1 MGKGSNM
8 RRFWKILGI
17 IALTVFLVLLI
28 GPLVYP
34 VPPLSGTLPERAI
47 ADEDSHF
54 AEING
59 VTVHYKEKGQGE
71 PVFILLHGF
80 GANEFSWREV
90 VGPLS
95 EHGRVIA
102 YDRPGFG
109 LTSRPMPGEW
119 SGINP
124 YSVQGNVELLDG
136 LMDELGV
143 ENAIL
148 VGNSAGGEVAAA
160 YALEHP
166 DRVEGLVL
174 VDTPLGGQ
182 YQGGAPSWILPLL
195 RTPQMRRIG
204 PFLVRSIAGDVG
216 NETIRLAW
224 HDPSLIGQQVY
235 DGYRRPLQ
243 ANNWD
248 RALYEFA
255 IAENP
260 VSYGERLGELSL
272 PVLIVSGDDDRIVP
286 VDSSVQLSR
295 EIPGAE
301 IVVLH
306 ACGHV
311 PQEECPDQFMDAL
324 AGFVEKMKS

>member
-1 MGKGSNM
+1 M

-17 IALTVFLVLLI
+17 IALIILLVLLI

-34 VPPLSGTLPERAI
+34 VPPLPGTLPERDL
-47 ADEDSHF
+47 ADPDSHF
-54 AEING
+54 AEINN
-59 VTVHYKEKGQGE
+59 VTVHYKEIGQGE

-90 VGPLS
+90 VEPLS
-95 EHGRVIA
+95 GHGRVIV

-136 LMDELGV
+136 LIDELGV
-143 ENAIL
+143 EKAIL
-148 VGNSAGGEVAAA
+148 IGNSAGSEVAAA
-160 YALEHP
+160 YALKHP

-174 VDTPLGGQ
+174 VDPALGSEHR
-182 YQGGAPSWILPLL
+182 GGVPSWILPLL
-195 RTPQMRRIG
+195 KTPQMRRIG
-204 PFLVRSIAGDVG
+204 PLLVRSIAGDLG

-224 HDPSLIGQQVY
+224 HDPSLIDQHIY
-235 DGYRRPLQ
+235 DGYRRPLR

-248 RALYEFA
+248 RALYEFT
-255 IAENP
+255 IADNP
-260 VSYGERLGELSL
+260 VDSTGRLKSLSM
-272 PVLIVSGDDDRIVP
+272 PVLVITGDDDRIVP
-286 VDSSVQLSR
+286 TESSIQLSR

-301 IVVLH
+301 LVVLND
-306 ACGHV
+306 CGHV
-311 PQEECPDQFMDAL
+311 PQEECPDQFMDAIEDFL
-324 AGFVEKMKS
+324 EGMK

>member
-1 MGKGSNM
+1 M

-17 IALTVFLVLLI
+17 IALAVVLVLLI

-34 VPPLSGTLPERAI
+34 VPPLQGTLAERDI
-47 ADEDSHF
+47 ADPDSHF
-54 AEING
+54 TEING
-59 VTVHYKEKGQGE
+59 VAVHYKEKGQGE

-119 SGINP
+119 SGLNP

-136 LMDELGV
+136 LIDELGV
-143 ENAIL
+143 EKAIL

-166 DRVEGLVL
+166 DRVAGLVL
-174 VDTPLGGQ
+174 VDPALGSQ
-182 YQGGAPSWILPLL
+182 HRGGVPSWILPLL

-204 PFLVRSIAGDVG
+204 PLLVRSIAGDLG

-224 HDPSLIGQQVY
+224 HDPSLIDQQVY
-235 DGYRRPLQ
+235 DGYRRPLT

-248 RALYEFA
+248 RALYEFT

-260 VSYGERLGELSL
+260 VRYGEQLGELSL
-272 PVLIVSGDDDRIVP
+272 PVLVVSGDDDRIVP
-286 VDSSVQLSR
+286 TDVTVQLSK

-301 IVVLH
+301 MVVLH

-324 AGFVEKMKS
+324 EGFVEEMK